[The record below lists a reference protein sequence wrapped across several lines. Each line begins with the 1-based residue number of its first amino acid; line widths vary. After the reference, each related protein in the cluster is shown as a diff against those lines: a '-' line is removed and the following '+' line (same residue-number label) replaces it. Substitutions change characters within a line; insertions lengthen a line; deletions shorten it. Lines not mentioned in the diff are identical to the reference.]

1 MHVKRRVIGAILL
14 GAALGPAQAL
24 QYWPAQEQDDAPPSY
39 DAHGHTLAVDE
50 QGLVYVDRQDHPVL
64 RPFIY
69 DNGPDF
75 SRTGWRVTWRTAR
88 WGFTMKP

>member
-1 MHVKRRVIGAILL
+1 MHETPRHRRDSAGR
-14 GAALGPAQAL
+14 GLGPAQAL

-39 DAHGHTLAVDE
+39 DAHGHALAVDE
-50 QGLVYVDRQDHPVL
+50 QGLVYVDRQDRPVL

-69 DNGPDF
+69 DNGRTF

-88 WGFTMKP
+88 WGSTMKP